1 MPAADYE
8 GHMGSPGVRQLEF
21 LSRVFGQL
29 MTEYAPESLLLL
41 GCATGNG
48 LERVDPGRT
57 RRLVALDINPEYLE
71 VCRKRHG
78 ENIPGLELVCED
90 FASFDLEAASIDF
103 VYAALFLEY
112 VDPESAMRKIS
123 LWLKP
128 DGILAV
134 VLQMPHRSGD
144 NVSETDYASVKAL
157 EPAIRLVEPAVL
169 GRFAREHGFSEMHS
183 SRETLASGKEFFLG
197 VYRLESARRID

>member
-21 LSRVFGQL
+21 LSRVFGEL
-29 MTEYAPESLLLL
+29 MREFEPESLVVL

-48 LERVDPGRT
+48 LEHIERGRV
-57 RRLVALDINPEYLE
+57 RRLVGLDINPEYLE
-71 VCRKRHG
+71 ICRKRHG
-78 ENIPGLELVCED
+78 ERIPRLELVCED

-144 NVSETDYASVKAL
+144 NVSETDFASVKAL
-157 EPAIRLVEPAVL
+157 EPAIRLVEPEVL
-169 GRFAREHGFSEMHS
+169 GRLVREHGFSEVRS
-183 SRETLASGKEFFLG
+183 ARETLASGKEFFLG
-197 VYRLESARRID
+197 VYRHESAQG

>member
-1 MPAADYE
+1 
-8 GHMGSPGVRQLEF
+8 MGSPGVRQLEF

-57 RRLVALDINPEYLE
+57 RKLVALDINPEYLE

-78 ENIPGLELVCED
+78 ERIPGLDLVCED

-157 EPAIRLVEPAVL
+157 EPAIRLVNPAVL
-169 GRFAREHGFSEMHS
+169 ERLVREHGFSEVRS
-183 SRETLASGKEFFLG
+183 ARETLASGKEFFLG
-197 VYRLESARRID
+197 VYRLESAEG